1 MTVESS
7 KAETVLV
14 AGHPFRGY
22 IRSISAAFQAC
33 GVASVPLEWQT
44 HKHNPLEYYKRLLSK
59 KYSERHER
67 NSRRDNSLAFERAI
81 AKVKPDY
88 AIVMNGVA
96 LTDAA
101 KEECK
106 KNGTKLV
113 HWAYDSPVRLPWVLE
128 QAKGFDLIY
137 TYEPDD
143 VELFSSLAPTSYL
156 PLGYDDRI
164 YRSASPS
171 QSRDIDLCFVGAIRR
186 IWPKRIELLQ
196 EVAGELKRG
205 NVEIWSD
212 TIPYYSPSRFLDLL
226 IIGAGRNL
234 RVRRKEASHEE
245 INSLYNRSKICLNIH
260 HSQSRRA
267 LNPRT
272 FEILG
277 SGGFLLTDRTLDGV
291 YGFESGKDC
300 WLYSDT
306 ESLIQSVREFLAD
319 GDKRERIANHG
330 HEIAKRY
337 HSYVA
342 RASKILKDLRDLG

>member
-1 MTVESS
+1 VTAESL
-7 KAETVLV
+7 KEERVLV
-14 AGHPFRGY
+14 AGDPIRGY
-22 IRSISAAFQAC
+22 MRSISAAFQAC
-33 GVASVPLEWQT
+33 GVTSVPLEWQT
-44 HKHNPLEYYKRLLSK
+44 PRLSPLEYWKRILSNR
-59 KYSERHER
+59 YSEKQKR

-88 AIVMNGVA
+88 AIVVNGVA

-101 KEECK
+101 KEECR

-113 HWAYDSPVRLPWVLE
+113 HWACDSPVWSPWILE

-143 VELFSSLAPTSYL
+143 VELFSSLGPTSCL

-164 YRSASPS
+164 YQPTSPS
-171 QSRDIDLCFVGAIRR
+171 QSKEIDLCFVGAINRA
-186 IWPKRIELLQ
+186 WPERTELLQ
-196 EVAGELKRG
+196 EVASELKGG
-205 NVEIWSD
+205 NVAIWSD
-212 TIPYYSPSRFLDLL
+212 TIRYYSPSRLLDLL

-234 RVRRKEASHEE
+234 RIRRKEASHEE

-260 HSQSRRA
+260 HQQSRGA

-291 YGFESGKDC
+291 SGFESGRDY
-300 WLYSDT
+300 WLYSDS
-306 ESLIQSVREFLAD
+306 ESLIKSMREFLGD
-319 GDKRERIANHG
+319 GDKRERIASHG
-330 HEIAKRY
+330 HEIVAR
-337 HSYVA
+337 HHTYVA